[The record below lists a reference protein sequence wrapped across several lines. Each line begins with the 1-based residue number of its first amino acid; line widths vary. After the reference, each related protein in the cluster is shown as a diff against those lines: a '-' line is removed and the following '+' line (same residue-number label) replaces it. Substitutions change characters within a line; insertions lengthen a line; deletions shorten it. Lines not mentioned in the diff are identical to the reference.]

1 MAKHAGKINAPRQ
14 ALAAAVKAN
23 RDRLV
28 DLCVRLIRAESANPP
43 GDTQAVAGVAAA
55 ILGEAAGAEVELVTA
70 EHPIVNVVA
79 RVKGNGPGRRLV
91 FNGHLDT
98 FPVGDRSRWTV
109 DPLAGVQKNGRLYG
123 RGACDMKGG
132 IACSLLAFLLLAERR
147 DIWRGEAVVTLAGD
161 EETMGARGAEFLLDT
176 VPHAIGD
183 AMISG
188 DAGSPRVLRFG
199 EKGMIWLDVTAKG
212 RPAHGAHVHLGDN
225 ALERLMAALSR
236 LLALK
241 DVPVRAPRKIA
252 EAIRRARAVSE
263 GLSGVGEA
271 KVLRSVTVNLG
282 SVAGGSSANLVPA
295 EARASL
301 DIRLP
306 VGVTV
311 AAIEARIAKALG
323 PLAGVEYSILRRF
336 EPNYTPPDHEIV
348 RLLTA
353 SGHEALGR
361 APVVNM
367 RVGASDSR
375 LYRRRGI
382 PSVVCGLT
390 PHNMGGPD
398 EYVTLRDLFAVGHM
412 HALSAFDF
420 LSAPRRVP

>member
-1 MAKHAGKINAPRQ
+1 MTEPIGTKSAPREL
-14 ALAAAVKAN
+14 LAARVRAN

-28 DLCVRLIRAESANPP
+28 DLCVRLVRTKSENPP
-43 GDTQAVAGVAAA
+43 GDTRAVAGVCAA
-55 ILGEAAGAEVELVTA
+55 ILAEAAGAEIELVVA
-70 EHPIVNVVA
+70 EQPIVNVVA

-98 FPVGDRSRWTV
+98 FPVGDPSRWTV

-147 DIWRGEAVVTLAGD
+147 ECWRGEAVVALAGD
-161 EETMGARGAEFLLDT
+161 EETMGLRGSEYLLET
-176 VPHAIGD
+176 VPHASGD
-183 AMISG
+183 AMICG

-199 EKGMIWLDVTAKG
+199 EKGMIWLEVTAKG
-212 RPAHGAHVHLGDN
+212 RSAHGAHVHLGAN
-225 ALERLMAALSR
+225 ALERLMAALER

-241 DVPVRAPRKIA
+241 RVPVKTPGPIA
-252 EAIRRARAVSE
+252 AAIRSARTVSE
-263 GLSGVGEA
+263 GLSGAGES
-271 KVLRSVTVNLG
+271 KVLQSVTVNLG

-295 EARASL
+295 LARANL

-311 AAIEARIAKALG
+311 AGIEKKIAKALDSID
-323 PLAGVEYSILRRF
+323 GVEYRVLRHF
-336 EPNYTPPDHEIV
+336 EPNWTPPDHEIV
-348 RLLTA
+348 RLLAT
-353 SGHEALGR
+353 SGREALGR

-398 EYVTLRDLFAVGHM
+398 EYVTLQDLFAVGHM
-412 HALSAFDF
+412 HTLSAFDY
-420 LSAPRRVP
+420 LSARKGNK

>member
-1 MAKHAGKINAPRQ
+1 MTNRIGKKSVPRE
-14 ALAAAVKAN
+14 ALAARVKAS

-28 DLCVRLIRAESANPP
+28 DLCVRLVRAKSENPP
-43 GDTQAVAGVAAA
+43 GGTRAAAAVAAA
-55 ILGEAAGAEVELVTA
+55 ILGEAAGAEVETVTA
-70 EHPIVNVVA
+70 ERPIVNVVA
-79 RVKGNGPGRRLV
+79 RLKGNGPGRRLI

-98 FPVGDRSRWTV
+98 FPIGDLSRWTV

-147 DIWRGEAVVTLAGD
+147 ESWRGELVVTLAGD
-161 EETMGARGAEFLLDT
+161 EEIMGARGTEFLLDT
-176 VPHAIGD
+176 VPHAAGD

-188 DAGSPRVLRFG
+188 DAGSPLVLRFG
-199 EKGMIWLDVTAKG
+199 EKGMIWLDVTAEG

-225 ALERLMAALSR
+225 TVERLMEALSR
-236 LLALK
+236 LMALK
-241 DVPVRAPRKIA
+241 RVPVRTPRTIA
-252 EAIRRARAVSE
+252 AAIRRSRAVSE
-263 GLSGVGEA
+263 RLSGAGEA
-271 KVLRSVTVNLG
+271 KVLKSVTVNCG
-282 SVAGGSSANLVPA
+282 VVAGGSSANLVPA

-311 AAIEARIAKALG
+311 AGIEGRIAKALG
-323 PLAGVEYSILRRF
+323 AFDGVGYRITRRF
-336 EPNYTPPDHEIV
+336 EPNWTPPDHEII

-353 SGHEALGR
+353 SGREALGR
-361 APVVNM
+361 APAVNM

-375 LYRRRGI
+375 LYRRCGI

-398 EYVTLRDLFAVGHM
+398 EYVTLRDLFAVGYM
-412 HALSAFDF
+412 HTLTAFDF
-420 LSAPRRVP
+420 LSARKGVS